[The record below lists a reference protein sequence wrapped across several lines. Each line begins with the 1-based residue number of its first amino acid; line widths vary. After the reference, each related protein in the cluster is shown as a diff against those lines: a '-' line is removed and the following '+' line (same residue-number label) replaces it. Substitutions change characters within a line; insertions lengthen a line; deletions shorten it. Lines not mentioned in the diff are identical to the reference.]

1 MQTKT
6 DYLTLHQDDFKVI
19 GRALN
24 AVNYIEVDENAVE
37 QRSLTLLRENI
48 AASRKFEE
56 RI

>member
-24 AVNYIEVDENAVE
+24 AVNYIEVDEDAV
-37 QRSLTLLRENI
+37 QRRSDALIRENI

>member
-24 AVNYIEVDENAVE
+24 AVNYIEVDEDAV
-37 QRSLTLLRENI
+37 QRRSDALIRENI

-56 RI
+56 RN